1 MPERRQRAD
10 ATVWIAGRDDAAEV
24 IRLMIAFRDWWRRE
38 DPGDAAFAAGVERL
52 LADPSTEFLLAAPP
66 ANGAAGVCQ
75 LRYRY
80 GLWYDAPDC
89 WLEDVYVEERA
100 RRLGLGRALGE
111 AALDRARERGCRRVQ
126 LDVNEA
132 NPEALA
138 LYEDLGYAS
147 VQDPPGGR
155 LLLMTRWI

>member
-1 MPERRQRAD
+1 MSEDGERGEVRMW
-10 ATVWIAGRDDAAEV
+10 VAGREDAAEV
-24 IRLMIAFRDWWRRE
+24 TRLMIAFRDWWKRA
-38 DPGDAAFAAGVERL
+38 DPSSAAFAAGVERL
-52 LADPSTEFLLAAPP
+52 LDDPSTEFLLGAPP
-66 ANGAAGVCQ
+66 GNGAAAVCQ

-138 LYEDLGYAS
+138 LYEELGFEAIH
-147 VQDPPGGR
+147 DPPGGR
-155 LLLMTRWI
+155 LLVMTRWL